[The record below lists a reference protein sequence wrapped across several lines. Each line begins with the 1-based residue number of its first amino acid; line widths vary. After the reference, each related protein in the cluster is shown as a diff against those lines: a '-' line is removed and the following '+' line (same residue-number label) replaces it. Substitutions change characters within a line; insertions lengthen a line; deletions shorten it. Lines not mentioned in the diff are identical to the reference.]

1 MKQAQR
7 VLEDC
12 EMTDCRVNGVA
23 QIPEGRDAPVVAV
36 AIPCYNEA
44 VTIASV
50 VRAFRETLPQ
60 AGVHVFDNNSTDGS
74 AELARQAGAVIH
86 HVTQQGKGHVVQA
99 ILETLVA
106 DALIL
111 TDGDDTYL
119 AEDAPKL
126 LEPVLQGNAD
136 MVVGNRLQEASGESL
151 HWIRRLG
158 NYLILGG
165 INRMFG
171 AKCKDILSGYR
182 VFSRRFVETVPLLTG
197 GFEIETEIAARA
209 MAQHMRIVEL
219 PISYRSRPAGSE
231 SKLRAFHDGSRI
243 MLTAL
248 SLLVSLFPM
257 RAFGFAGLVFL
268 LGALV
273 IGVVLAV
280 VPAGPTSALWVGLLC
295 TFLALGVLAFG
306 LGAILSAINL
316 RAREQA
322 QVRRRTPDR
331 DAV

>member
-1 MKQAQR
+1 MTEWSVIDEAQTQGER
-7 VLEDC
+7 
-12 EMTDCRVNGVA
+12 GV
-23 QIPEGRDAPVVAV
+23 PVVVV

-44 VTIASV
+44 ITIGNV
-50 VRAFRETLPQ
+50 VRAFRATLPQ
-60 AGVHVFDNNSTDGS
+60 AGVHVFDNNSTDNS
-74 AELARQAGAVIH
+74 VELAREAGAVIH
-86 HVTQQGKGHVVQA
+86 HVYAQGKGNVVQA
-99 ILETLVA
+99 ILATLEA

-119 AEDAPKL
+119 AEDAPLL
-126 LEPVLQGNAD
+126 LEPILQGRAD

-182 VFSRRFVETVPLLTG
+182 VFSRRFMESVPLLTS
-197 GFEIETEIAARA
+197 GFEIETEIVARS
-209 MAQHMRIVEL
+209 MALQMRVVEL

-243 MLTAL
+243 MATAL

-257 RAFGFAGLVFL
+257 RAFGFASVLFL
-268 LGALV
+268 LSALV
-273 IGVVLAV
+273 IGLFMGVGIVSAS
-280 VPAGPTSALWVGLLC
+280 SALLAGLLC
-295 TFLALGVLAFG
+295 TFIGLSALALGA
-306 LGAILSAINL
+306 GAWLQAINL
-316 RAREQA
+316 RFREQA
-322 QVRRRTPDR
+322 QVRRRAADR
-331 DAV
+331 ESI